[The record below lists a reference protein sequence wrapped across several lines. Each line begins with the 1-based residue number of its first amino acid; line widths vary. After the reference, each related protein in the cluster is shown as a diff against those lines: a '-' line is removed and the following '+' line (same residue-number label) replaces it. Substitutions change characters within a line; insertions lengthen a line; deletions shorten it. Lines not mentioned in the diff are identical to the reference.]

1 MRSRNWSRTLTERS
15 GGNGAVAVFMACY
28 DCFFVQS
35 MPRASKQQARYA
47 VGRCLML
54 WSSNDVTQQGSRP
67 KTKLDMMSNS
77 IHTGISRQLSQARDV
92 IKRHLASTLK
102 AIHLYGSAIDGGL
115 KPYSDIDLLVTVDAR
130 LDEATRRSLMLDFLN
145 ISAPPCESS
154 ILRPLEV
161 TVVACNEVV
170 PWRYPARR
178 ELQFGEWLREDI
190 LEGVFEPA
198 ALDADLAI
206 LITKARQHSIALV
219 GPVAQKVFMPVPE
232 HDFLQVLSDTL
243 KLWNTHEDW
252 ENEERNI
259 VLTLARIWYS
269 TETGGIV
276 PKDVAAEWVLERLP
290 AEHKPI
296 LVEARQAYLGL
307 CKDSLALRADE
318 TSAFIGYAKSAVAD
332 LLEKRKSQT
341 SHICDG
347 AKNV

>member
-1 MRSRNWSRTLTERS
+1 
-15 GGNGAVAVFMACY
+15 
-28 DCFFVQS
+28 
-35 MPRASKQQARYA
+35 
-47 VGRCLML
+47 
-54 WSSNDVTQQGSRP
+54 
-67 KTKLDMMSNS
+67 
-77 IHTGISRQLSQARDV
+77 
-92 IKRHLASTLK
+92 
-102 AIHLYGSAIDGGL
+102 
-115 KPYSDIDLLVTVDAR
+115 
-130 LDEATRRSLMLDFLN
+130 
-145 ISAPPCESS
+145 
-154 ILRPLEV
+154 
-161 TVVACNEVV
+161 NEVV

-296 LVEARQAYLGL
+296 LVEARQAYLG
-307 CKDSLALRADE
+307 
-318 TSAFIGYAKSAVAD
+318 
-332 LLEKRKSQT
+332 
-341 SHICDG
+341 
-347 AKNV
+347 